1 VNADDQEIIAIRD
14 AYNILRELD
23 SQAAARVIRW
33 LTDRLDADMIK
44 VDIIKADFSE
54 EELSR
59 DLH

>member
-14 AYNILRELD
+14 AYNILRKLD
-23 SQAAARVIRW
+23 AQAAARVIRW

-44 VDIIKADFSE
+44 VDIQK
-54 EELSR
+54 ELSH